1 MRVKTELSERPP
13 AFTVDRS
20 MGKAAI
26 TFYTN
31 VEQLQREDGEAWSA
45 IAWSIERDWTD
56 NIAERVAADPDK
68 WFAMVSAECY
78 EVAAAEVR
86 KIRDE
91 LLQASDASMALDRL
105 GLVVPSG
112 STFTAWLSFLRGLGE
127 VLKGKVAAYR
137 QALRDIPEQEGFP
150 YDITWPEA

>member
-1 MRVKTELSERPP
+1 
-13 AFTVDRS
+13 

-68 WFAMVSAECY
+68 WFATVSAECY

-105 GLVVPSG
+105 GLVAPSG
-112 STFTAWLSFLRGLGE
+112 STFTAWLSFLRGLGD